1 VTTQATSRAGYVD
14 AYRKM
19 REGALYLIIAFL
31 LIGSGVIA
39 TLLAY
44 FPVHIEPHGS
54 VRALATSGPSV
65 AVGLGP
71 RASEALA
78 SIAVLLS
85 LLAVL
90 VIGGIIGLVGL
101 WGKFVP
107 GVRRLAELN
116 PEFETSSTLIY
127 IGLLW
132 GIVLMMI
139 GAVLLIV
146 VVGVFILLAG
156 WILTIIGYVGLL
168 ILGLKLNDLEK
179 NPLYLV
185 AGILFIIGI
194 FVPILDFIAWI
205 LLYVALGESIRKAE
219 VPPASPTSPTPLSP
233 S

>member
-1 VTTQATSRAGYVD
+1 VTTQATNRAGYVD

-19 REGALYLIIAFL
+19 REGTLYLIIAFL
-31 LIGSGVIA
+31 LIGSGVIVA
-39 TLLAY
+39 FSTAFLVH
-44 FPVHIEPHGS
+44 FPVHVG
-54 VRALATSGPSV
+54 ALATSGSSV
-65 AVGLGP
+65 IAGP
-71 RASEALA
+71 GQRASAVLA

-85 LLAVL
+85 LLVVF

-116 PEFETSSTLIY
+116 PEFETSGTLIH

-139 GAVLLIV
+139 GAVLLV
-146 VVGVFILLAG
+146 ALVGIFILLAG

-185 AGILFIIGI
+185 AGILFIVGI

-205 LLYVALGESIRKAE
+205 LLYVALGESIRRVE
-219 VPPASPTSPTPLSP
+219 VTPAAPTSPTPVSP

>member
-1 VTTQATSRAGYVD
+1 MTTQVTSRAGYVD

-19 REGALYLIIAFL
+19 KEGALYLIIAFL
-31 LIGSGVIA
+31 LIGSGVIVAFLTAFLFWAPFSVQEAFA
-39 TLLAY
+39 T
-44 FPVHIEPHGS
+44 PRSS
-54 VRALATSGPSV
+54 VIAGP
-65 AVGLGP
+65 GQ
-71 RASEALA
+71 RASAVLA
-78 SIAVLLS
+78 SIAVLLP

-185 AGILFIIGI
+185 AGILFIVGI

-205 LLYVALGESIRKAE
+205 LLYAALGESIRKAE
-219 VPPASPTSPTPLSP
+219 VTPAAPTSPTPISP

>member
-1 VTTQATSRAGYVD
+1 
-14 AYRKM
+14 
-19 REGALYLIIAFL
+19 
-31 LIGSGVIA
+31 
-39 TLLAY
+39 
-44 FPVHIEPHGS
+44 
-54 VRALATSGPSV
+54 
-65 AVGLGP
+65 
-71 RASEALA
+71 
-78 SIAVLLS
+78 VLLS
-85 LLAVL
+85 LLVLL

-146 VVGVFILLAG
+146 VVGIFILLAG

-185 AGILFIIGI
+185 AGILFIVGI
-194 FVPILDFIAWI
+194 FVPILGFIAWV
-205 LLYVALGESIRKAE
+205 LLYAALGESIRKAE
-219 VPPASPTSPTPLSP
+219 VTPAAPTSPTLLSAP
-233 S
+233 HKSWILRARCAGSGIRRARGT

>member
-1 VTTQATSRAGYVD
+1 VTAQVTSRAGYVD

-19 REGALYLIIAFL
+19 KEGALYLIIAFL
-31 LIGSGVIA
+31 LIGSGVIVA
-39 TLLAY
+39 FLTGFL
-44 FPVHIEPHGS
+44 FWTPFS
-54 VRALATSGPSV
+54 VQEVLATSGSSV
-65 AVGLGP
+65 IAGP
-71 RASEALA
+71 GQRASAVLA

-185 AGILFIIGI
+185 AGILFIVGI

-219 VPPASPTSPTPLSP
+219 VLPASPTSPTPLSP

>member
-1 VTTQATSRAGYVD
+1 VTTQVTSRAGYVD

-19 REGALYLIIAFL
+19 KEGTLYLIIAFL

-44 FPVHIEPHGS
+44 FPVS
-54 VRALATSGPSV
+54 RPSV
-65 AVGLGP
+65 AVGLGL

-90 VIGGIIGLVGL
+90 VIGGIVGLVGL

-185 AGILFIIGI
+185 AGILFIVGI

-205 LLYVALGESIRKAE
+205 LLYAALGESIRKAE
-219 VPPASPTSPTPLSP
+219 VTPAAPTSPTPVSP

>member
-1 VTTQATSRAGYVD
+1 VTTQATGRAGYVD

-19 REGALYLIIAFL
+19 KEGALYLIIAFL
-31 LIGSGVIA
+31 LIGSGVIVA
-39 TLLAY
+39 FSTAFLAH
-44 FPVHIEPHGS
+44 FS
-54 VRALATSGPSV
+54 VQGVLATSGSSV
-65 AVGLGP
+65 IAGP
-71 RASEALA
+71 GQRASAVLA
-78 SIAVLLS
+78 SIAALLS
-85 LLAVL
+85 LLVVL

-156 WILTIIGYVGLL
+156 WILTIIGYIGLL

-205 LLYVALGESIRKAE
+205 LLYAALGESIRKAE
-219 VPPASPTSPTPLSP
+219 VTPAAPTSPTPVSP